1 MADDCIFCQIVAGQA
16 PAHRVAEDDLA
27 VAFCDIFPVA
37 AGHTL
42 VIPRQHAA
50 NVFEIDEEP
59 MRATA
64 ALARRVS
71 HALRDALAPEGL
83 AVYQANGAAAGQTVW
98 HYHVHLI
105 PRNEGEPLAFHGRT
119 RADDAELVAM
129 AKRIAEHLP
138 G

>member
-1 MADDCIFCQIVAGQA
+1 MSDDCIFCQIVEGRA
-16 PAHRVAEDDLA
+16 PAHRVAEADLA

-42 VIPRQHAA
+42 VIPRRHAA
-50 NVFEIDEEP
+50 NVFEIDEES

-71 HALRDALAPEGL
+71 HAQRDALAPDGL

-105 PRNEGEPLAFHGRT
+105 PRNDGEPLAFHGRA
-119 RADDAELVAM
+119 RADDAELAAM
-129 AKRIAEHLP
+129 ATRLAERLA